1 MSYVIGGLV
10 YTLNDIENGVLRAN
24 RKPLAALRR
33 PFSRSDMRLQIA
45 LKECDAR
52 VHFALVCGAR
62 SCPPVKTYT
71 AEVGICNIIKC
82 KRAQVPSYEC
92 LF

>member
-10 YTLNDIENGVLRAN
+10 YSLNDMENGVLRAN
-24 RKPLAALRR
+24 RKPLGALRR

-45 LKECDAR
+45 LKECDPR
-52 VHFALVCGAR
+52 IHFALVCGGK

-71 AEVGICNIIKC
+71 AEVGFIWKKLIQSIS
-82 KRAQVPSYEC
+82 A
-92 LF
+92 